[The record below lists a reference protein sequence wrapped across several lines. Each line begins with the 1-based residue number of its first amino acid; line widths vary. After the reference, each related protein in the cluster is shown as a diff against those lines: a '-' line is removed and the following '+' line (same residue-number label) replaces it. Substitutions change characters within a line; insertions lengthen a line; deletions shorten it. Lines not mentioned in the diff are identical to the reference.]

1 MTVDLLQ
8 DARPLLQQALR
19 HQVGSA
25 VAVGVVTA
33 AGPQVWAGGRTSAV
47 RLQPGPLPPHE
58 PRPGLPIGPNSL
70 FDLASL
76 TKPMVT
82 TTLFAL
88 LFSEALPRLSPGD
101 RLATRLPEAKG
112 TALGEATL
120 LQLLGHASGA
130 EAWRDFA
137 LQTADLA
144 GMERVRAM
152 RQAVL
157 QTPLANPPGHKAV
170 YSDLGFLALG
180 WVLERLLNQSLAS
193 AFAERIA
200 KPLGLQARYLPDTTA
215 ATTSA
220 VVATEIWPP
229 RCPSGL
235 PLQGV
240 VHDDNAAALGGVAGH
255 AGLFGSVLDVLRWAK
270 VWLCATGP
278 DPRHCDTLPLA
289 RDVCRKLVG
298 TAMAPGTS
306 WRCGWDTPSQPGS
319 SAGSLAPA
327 DTFGHLGFTG
337 TSIWLSPGHQ
347 CAIALL
353 TNRVH
358 PSRHLPED
366 LPADQMTIRTLRP
379 QVHDAIW
386 SRAFR

>member
-1 MTVDLLQ
+1 MTADLLQ
-8 DARPLLQQALR
+8 AARPLLQKALR
-19 HQVGSA
+19 QQVGSA
-25 VAVGVVTA
+25 VAVGVVTP
-33 AGPQVWAGGRTSAV
+33 AGQQVWADGRTSAV
-47 RLQPGPLPPHE
+47 RLQPGPLPPQE
-58 PRPGLPIGPNSL
+58 PRPGLPIGPNNL

-130 EAWRDFA
+130 EAWCDFA
-137 LQTADLA
+137 QQTADLT
-144 GMERVRAM
+144 GNDRVRAL

-157 QTPLANPPGHKAV
+157 HTPLVHPPGQKAV

-180 WVLERLLNQSLAS
+180 WVLERLLNQSLAD
-193 AFAERIA
+193 AFAQRIA
-200 KPLGLQARYLPDTTA
+200 KPLGLLARYLPATTA
-215 ATTSA
+215 AAAST
-220 VVATEIWPP
+220 VVATEVWPP
-229 RCPSGL
+229 RCPTGL

-255 AGLFGSVLDVLRWAK
+255 AGLFGSITDVLTWAE
-270 VWLCATGP
+270 VWLAATAP
-278 DPRHCDTLPLA
+278 DQRPCDTLPLS

-298 TAMAPGTS
+298 TAMAPATS

-319 SAGSLAPA
+319 TAGSLAPP

-337 TSIWLSPGHQ
+337 TSIWLSPGRH

-358 PSRHLPED
+358 PSRHLPEN
-366 LPADQMTIRTLRP
+366 LPPDQMTIRTLRP
-379 QVHDAIW
+379 QLYDAIW